1 MVVLRSAWFWGLVGF
16 GLVMLLYV
24 ILAAMGWTGTPD
36 SCTLPGGNCYCEA
49 YPLPPATALVKQPAN
64 TWSGLFAVIAGI
76 AVLAISDRDRAA
88 GSTANPMRSGGF
100 YAIAYGALLVFLGPG
115 AMFFHGGLTHFGG
128 WMDNFSMILYV
139 SFILVYE
146 AFRLAEWSDRIGVFV
161 AIFAVINVLLGIF
174 TWFVQGSGTII
185 FAVLAVAAVVLQ
197 IVILWQRPRGITR
210 HLIPWLLLGFI
221 SFAIAVFFWLMWFT
235 GAPLCDPN
243 SLFQGHA
250 VWHLLAMA
258 LTPFFI
264 FLYLRDETTAPRT

>member
-1 MVVLRSAWFWGLVGF
+1 MVVFRSAWFWGLIGF
-16 GLVMLLYV
+16 GLVMVLYV
-24 ILAAMGWTGTPD
+24 ILAALGWPGTPD

-76 AVLAISDRDRAA
+76 IVLAMSDRDRAA
-88 GSTANPMRSGGF
+88 GSTANPIRSGGF

-139 SFILVYE
+139 SFILLYDTSRVWN
-146 AFRLAEWSDRIGVFV
+146 WSDRVGLFV
-161 AIFAVINVLLGIF
+161 GIFIAINVAFGLL
-174 TWFVQGSGTII
+174 TWFVAGSGTFV
-185 FAVLAVAAVVLQ
+185 FAGLAVIAVVAQ
-197 IVILWQRPRGITR
+197 IVILWKHPGGINR
-210 HLIPWLLLGFI
+210 RFLPWLLAGFI
-221 SFAIAVFFWLMWFT
+221 SFGIAVVIWALSFT
-235 GAPLCDPN
+235 GAPLCNPN
-243 SLFQGHA
+243 SLLQGHA

-264 FLYLRDETTAPRT
+264 YLYLREETKS